1 MDEIT
6 AASVVYPAQLLI
18 GSTVTLYRCN
28 ISASSTTEEDGSEG
42 VRYDYTEYR
51 FKPGEYEAL
60 CNGQLPEG
68 VEWNEDLHERFRNTQ
83 HRRTDDLYNEAY
95 RCRRIATNDE
105 AGAVWDSY
113 ITALDNWNAQVT
125 ALGETYST
133 SVPELPQKPA
143 A

>member
-42 VRYDYTEYR
+42 VRYNYTEYR

-68 VEWNEDLHERFRNTQ
+68 AEWNEDLHERFRNTQ

-95 RCRRIATNDE
+95 RNKRISENADAWGE
-105 AGAVWDSY
+105 F
-113 ITALDNWNAQVT
+113 ITALDEWNLSIT
-125 ALGETYST
+125 AMGKTFST
-133 SVPELPQKPA
+133 DVPDLPEKPTA
-143 A
+143 